1 MKTQLVTT
9 IEELFSK
16 GNQGFFIWISSEGK
30 ECETISK
37 LHSTPYCNQLIEMQ
51 DELSEFTA
59 LTAPGMLKRICI
71 VDNETVVSKSSVNR
85 SISVVQ
91 NEVIASINAASVF
104 QSVRFERATEDI
116 NIQTVPILAVIKANG
131 VVYTLMRY
139 SPFPTLDEIL
149 VCNPNRQLQKA
160 YLEKLKTL
168 FQLLYSKG
176 FYWRDLAPR
185 NILVDETSITPTF
198 IILDFEKS
206 GPVNDIEMPL
216 EVFWRGSVISEEI
229 ASLCYLDVILEVFS
243 DYYQPSSWC
252 AKIESNELSSF
263 MRREVKDILMND
275 SRLVNRHHYNSLD
288 RKLIEIRGPIEDN
301 LAHLCHF
308 THHYL
313 RFSTIFTT
321 VDSII
326 LCFV

>member
-71 VDNETVVSKSSVNR
+71 VDNEIVVSKSSVNR

-91 NEVIASINAASVF
+91 NEVIASVNAASVF
-104 QSVRFERATEDI
+104 QSVRFERATEDF
-116 NIQTVPILAVIKANG
+116 NIQTVPILAVIEANG

-149 VCNPNRQLQKA
+149 VCNPNPSLPF
-160 YLEKLKTL
+160 E
-168 FQLLYSKG
+168 
-176 FYWRDLAPR
+176 
-185 NILVDETSITPTF
+185 NILF
-198 IILDFEKS
+198 
-206 GPVNDIEMPL
+206 
-216 EVFWRGSVISEEI
+216 
-229 ASLCYLDVILEVFS
+229 
-243 DYYQPSSWC
+243 YQFNQLYFL
-252 AKIESNELSSF
+252 K
-263 MRREVKDILMND
+263 RR
-275 SRLVNRHHYNSLD
+275 
-288 RKLIEIRGPIEDN
+288 
-301 LAHLCHF
+301 
-308 THHYL
+308 
-313 RFSTIFTT
+313 
-321 VDSII
+321 
-326 LCFV
+326 